1 MGVLMPTPNTELS
14 AWGYAPQV
22 GPILMPIDGDRNF
35 RHPHGGRDGPVTDY
49 FIRDWLIEEGEV
61 MPIDQQD
68 RHRQRATVS
77 TRYTAEE
84 RAKNRAIVKRKLHPI
99 AQSVK
104 RARK

>member
-1 MGVLMPTPNTELS
+1 MGVLMPTPNTELT
-14 AWGYAPQV
+14 AHGYAAQV
-22 GPILMPIDGDRNF
+22 GPQLQPIEGRNF
-35 RHPHGGRDGPVTDY
+35 RFPHGGRDGPVTNY
-49 FIRDWLIEEGEV
+49 FVRDWLVEEGEY
-61 MPIDQQD
+61 MPIDPQD